1 MIEILKAVGSILYL
15 MFASFCIGEAI
26 GEIRAEERERK
37 RRLENETVSRNSKRV

>member
-1 MIEILKAVGSILYL
+1 MIEVFKAIGGLLYL

-26 GEIRAEERERK
+26 GEVRAEERERK